1 MPVWLQ
7 HSRMSRAMSM
17 GISRAL
23 SMMGERRE
31 SKRGKM
37 RERRMR
43 DSVKTLCTEGVAL
56 RVVETFQFVQDANAD
71 KEVKG
76 DGGC

>member
-1 MPVWLQ
+1 
-7 HSRMSRAMSM
+7 
-17 GISRAL
+17 
-23 SMMGERRE
+23 MMGERRE